1 MLTEK
6 GYEIFK
12 SVSEKEADNE
22 KNELSYRASETTSTH
37 GDNNRLIF
45 SDKEGQLNTFEANKH
60 DGQWNNRNRFLN
72 TPTASLTEYPDIF
85 QIVSNA

>member
-12 SVSEKEADNE
+12 SVSQKEAKNE
-22 KNELSYRASETTSTH
+22 KNEFCFGATETPSLLR
-37 GDNNRLIF
+37 GNDRLILV
-45 SDKEGQLNTFEANKH
+45 DKERQFNTFEANKY
-60 DGQWNNRNRFLN
+60 DGPLNNRNRSLN
-72 TPTASLTEYPDIF
+72 TPTASLIEYPDIF